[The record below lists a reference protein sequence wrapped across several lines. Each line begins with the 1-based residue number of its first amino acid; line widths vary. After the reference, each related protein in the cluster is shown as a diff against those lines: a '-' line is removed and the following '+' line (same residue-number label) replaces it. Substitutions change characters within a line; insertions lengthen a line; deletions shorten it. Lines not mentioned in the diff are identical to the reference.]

1 MEFTSNKPYLLR
13 AIYEWVLDN
22 DATPHVLIS
31 TIDSRVDVPQQF
43 VEDGKIILNIS
54 PSAAN
59 NMLIDND
66 GISFSARFGGKPFT
80 IYAPMGSVLA
90 LYASETGE
98 GMSFEEEVF
107 DGDNTP
113 PDGPDDK
120 PPSSPKSVPDSSRD
134 TLKGASNK
142 PPKKRPT
149 LKVVK

>member
-31 TIDSRVDVPQQF
+31 AIDSRVDVPQQF
-43 VEDGKIILNIS
+43 VENDKIILNIS

-80 IYAPMGSVLA
+80 IYSPMGSVLA

-98 GMSFEEEVF
+98 GMSFEEEIF
-107 DGDNTP
+107 DGTP
-113 PDGPDDK
+113 PDGPDDQ
-120 PPSSPKSVPDSSRD
+120 PPSPKPVPDSNLSS
-134 TLKGASNK
+134 LKQASNK
-142 PPKKRPT
+142 TKKRPT

>member
-31 TIDSRVDVPQQF
+31 AIDSRVDVPLQF
-43 VEDGKIILNIS
+43 VEDDKIILNIS

-80 IYAPMGSVLA
+80 IYSPIESVLA

-98 GMSFEEEVF
+98 GMSFEEEAV
-107 DGDNTP
+107 DDTP
-113 PDGPDDK
+113 PDGPDDQ
-120 PPSSPKSVPDSSRD
+120 PPSPKSVPDSNVSS
-134 TLKGASNK
+134 LKQASNK
-142 PPKKRPT
+142 TKKRPT

>member
-31 TIDSRVDVPQQF
+31 AIDSRVDVPQQF
-43 VEDGKIILNIS
+43 VEDDKIILNIS

-80 IYAPMGSVLA
+80 IYSPMGSVLA

-98 GMSFEEEVF
+98 GMSFEEEPF
-107 DGDNTP
+107 DGTP
-113 PDGPDDK
+113 PDEPDDQ
-120 PPSSPKSVPDSSRD
+120 PPSPKSVPDSNLTSV
-134 TLKGASNK
+134 KKASNK
-142 PPKKRPT
+142 TKKRPT

>member
-1 MEFTSNKPYLLR
+1 MEFTSNKSYLLR

-31 TIDSRVDVPQQF
+31 AIDSRVDVPQQF
-43 VEDGKIILNIS
+43 VEDDKIILNIS

-59 NMLIDND
+59 NMLIDKD

-80 IYAPMGSVLA
+80 IYSPIGSVLA

-98 GMSFEEEVF
+98 GMSFEEEAV
-107 DGDNTP
+107 DDTP
-113 PDGPDDK
+113 PDGPDDQ
-120 PPSSPKSVPDSSRD
+120 PPSPKSVPDSNVSS
-134 TLKGASNK
+134 LKQASNK
-142 PPKKRPT
+142 TKKRPT

>member
-13 AIYEWVLDN
+13 AIYEWALDN

-31 TIDSRVDVPQQF
+31 AIDSRVDVPQQF
-43 VEDGKIILNIS
+43 VEDDKIILNIS

-80 IYAPMGSVLA
+80 IYSPIGSVLA

-98 GMSFEEEVF
+98 GMSFEVETV
-107 DGDNTP
+107 DDTP
-113 PDGPDDK
+113 PDGPDDQ
-120 PPSSPKSVPDSSRD
+120 PPSPKSVPDSNISS
-134 TLKGASNK
+134 LKKASNK
-142 PPKKRPT
+142 TKKRPT

>member
-31 TIDSRVDVPQQF
+31 AIDSRVDVPQQF
-43 VEDGKIILNIS
+43 VEDDKIILNVS

-66 GISFSARFGGKPFT
+66 GISFSARFGGKPFS
-80 IYAPMGSVLA
+80 IYSPMGSVLA

-98 GMSFEEEVF
+98 GMSFEAEDF
-107 DGDNTP
+107 DGTP
-113 PDGPDDK
+113 PDGPDDQ
-120 PPSSPKSVPDSSRD
+120 PPSPKSVPDSNISS
-134 TLKGASNK
+134 LKQASNK
-142 PPKKRPT
+142 TKKRPT

>member
-1 MEFTSNKPYLLR
+1 MTSNKPYLLR

-43 VEDGKIILNIS
+43 VEEGKIILNIS

-80 IYAPMGSVLA
+80 IYSPLGSVLA

-98 GMSFEEEVF
+98 GMSFEEEAF
-107 DGDNTP
+107 DGNTP
-113 PDGPDDK
+113 PDGPDGK
-120 PPSSPKSVPDSSRD
+120 PPSPKSVPDSTRES
-134 TLKGASNK
+134 LKRESNK

>member
-1 MEFTSNKPYLLR
+1 MELTSNKPYLLR

-31 TIDSRVDVPQQF
+31 AIDSRVDVPQQF
-43 VEDGKIILNIS
+43 VEDDKIILNIS

-59 NMLIDND
+59 NMLIDSD

-80 IYAPMGSVLA
+80 IYSPIESVLA

-98 GMSFEEEVF
+98 GMSFEEEIL
-107 DGDNTP
+107 DDMP
-113 PDGPDDK
+113 PDGPDDQ
-120 PPSSPKSVPDSSRD
+120 PPSPKSVPDSNVSS
-134 TLKGASNK
+134 LKQAPK
-142 PPKKRPT
+142 KTKKRPT

>member
-1 MEFTSNKPYLLR
+1 MELTSNKPYLLR
-13 AIYEWVLDN
+13 AIYEWALDN

-31 TIDSRVDVPQQF
+31 TIDSRVDVPRQF

-80 IYAPMGSVLA
+80 IYSPIGSVLA

-98 GMSFEEEVF
+98 GMSFEEEAF
-107 DGDNTP
+107 DDTP
-113 PDGPDDK
+113 PDGPDDQ
-120 PPSSPKSVPDSSRD
+120 PPSPKSVPDSNVSS
-134 TLKGASNK
+134 LKQASNK
-142 PPKKRPT
+142 TKKRPT

>member
-120 PPSSPKSVPDSSRD
+120 PPSPKSVPDSSRD
-134 TLKGASNK
+134 TLKSASNK
-142 PPKKRPT
+142 SPKKRPT

>member
-13 AIYEWVLDN
+13 AIYEWALDN

-31 TIDSRVDVPQQF
+31 AIDSRVDVPQQF
-43 VEDGKIILNIS
+43 VEDDKIILNIS

-80 IYAPMGSVLA
+80 IYSPIGSVLA

-98 GMSFEEEVF
+98 GMSFEVETF
-107 DGDNTP
+107 DDTP
-113 PDGPDDK
+113 PDGPDDQ
-120 PPSSPKSVPDSSRD
+120 PPSPKSVPDSNISS
-134 TLKGASNK
+134 LKKASNK
-142 PPKKRPT
+142 TKKRPT

>member
-22 DATPHVLIS
+22 DATPHILIS
-31 TIDSRVDVPQQF
+31 AIDTRVDVPQQF
-43 VEDGKIILNIS
+43 IEDGKIILNIS

-80 IYAPMGSVLA
+80 IYSPMGSVLA

-98 GMSFEEEVF
+98 GMSFEEELI
-107 DGDNTP
+107 DDTP
-113 PDGPDDK
+113 PDGPDNQ
-120 PPSSPKSVPDSSRD
+120 PSSPKSVPDSNLSS
-134 TLKGASNK
+134 LKKASNK
-142 PPKKRPT
+142 TKKRPT

>member
-13 AIYEWVLDN
+13 AIYDWVLDN
-22 DATPHVLIS
+22 DATPHILIS
-31 TIDSRVDVPQQF
+31 TIDSSVDVPQQF
-43 VEDGKIILNIS
+43 IEDDKIILNIS

-80 IYAPMGSVLA
+80 IYSPMGSVLA

-98 GMSFEEEVF
+98 GMSFEETF
-107 DGDNTP
+107 DETP

-120 PPSSPKSVPDSSRD
+120 PPSPKSVPSSNVSS
-134 TLKGASNK
+134 LKQASNK
-142 PPKKRPT
+142 TKKRPT